1 MIQPSV
7 LRSWLMKRPRPVM
20 LRLHLADDVV
30 QEMARAE
37 GQSWQDMADSIA
49 AMEPLVVEVLDK
61 DGKLLRAMKPQ
72 EEDGDGKR
80 VRDNRTVPL
89 PSALHTDPE
98 TARICYMADL
108 LHRAYQHSTDV
119 AYEQTR
125 AAYGTAFERLIDL
138 VERIDSR
145 STAIET
151 RLERTERAYQQS
163 LQAQIDDAF
172 EQAEQAGIAAAAAQN
187 EGDFESMMLKSFMG
201 GMQSGR
207 AEKGPQKKPPA
218 NGKAAT

>member
-7 LRSWLMKRPRPVM
+7 LRSWLMKRPRPAM
-20 LRLHLADDVV
+20 LRLHLSDDVT

-49 AMEPLVVEVLDK
+49 AMDPIVVEVLDK
-61 DGKLLRAMKPQ
+61 DNKLLRAIKPQ
-72 EEDGDGKR
+72 EEDANGGR
-80 VRDNRTVPL
+80 VRDNRSVVVP
-89 PSALHTDPE
+89 PALQTDPE
-98 TARICYMADL
+98 TARICFLADL

-119 AYEQTR
+119 AFTK
-125 AAYGTAFERLIDL
+125 L
-138 VERIDSR
+138 VELVDRIDAR

-172 EQAEQAGIAAAAAQN
+172 DRAEEAGAAAAAAGG
-187 EGDFESMMLKSFMG
+187 EGDFESMMVKSFMG
-201 GMQSGR
+201 GMQTGR
-207 AEKGPQKKPPA
+207 AEKGKPPA
-218 NGKAAT
+218 KPSNGKA

>member
-1 MIQPSV
+1 
-7 LRSWLMKRPRPVM
+7 M

-49 AMEPLVVEVLDK
+49 AMEPSVVEVIDK
-61 DGKLLRAMKPQ
+61 DGKLLRAIKPQ
-72 EEDGDGKR
+72 EEDDQGRR
-80 VRDNRTVPL
+80 VRDNRSVPL
-89 PSALHTDPE
+89 PPALHTDPE

-119 AYEQTR
+119 AYDQTQK
-125 AAYGTAFERLIDL
+125 AYGEAFGRLIDL

-151 RLERTERAYQQS
+151 RLERTERAYQRS
-163 LQAQIDDAF
+163 LQDQIDDAF
-172 EQAEQAGIAAAAAQN
+172 DRAEEAGAAAAASAG
-187 EGDFESMMLKSFMG
+187 EGDLETMMIKSFMG
-201 GMQSGR
+201 GMHSGR
-207 AEKGPQKKPPA
+207 ADKGAPPKPGASPKP
-218 NGKAAT
+218 NGKAST